1 MRLLDTSRVR
11 RRLFLSSPW
20 MAVRS
25 LNERYSSSRLERGD
39 KAVGEI
45 SVRRFEG
52 RASSRNEDRLS
63 NP

>member
-1 MRLLDTSRVR
+1 
-11 RRLFLSSPW
+11 

-25 LNERYSSSRLERGD
+25 LNERYSSSRLERED

-45 SVRRFEG
+45 SVRRFDG